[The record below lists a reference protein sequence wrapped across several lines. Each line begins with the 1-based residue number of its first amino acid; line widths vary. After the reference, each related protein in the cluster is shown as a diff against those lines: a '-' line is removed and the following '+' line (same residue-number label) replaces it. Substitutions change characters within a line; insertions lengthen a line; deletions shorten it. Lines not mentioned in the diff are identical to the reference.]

1 MFIRIILCCGFL
13 GATVATASAQRVLVP
28 QVRSTTAP
36 QAVSPAPQPTTAP
49 VHFDEICVRV
59 TSIAGTA
66 LGSFSFECLLQDG
79 QKATY
84 HVANY
89 ADTTGKYFDIGQ
101 SSSDIVLLQNVAQEN
116 RISQQ
121 FAIANTNI
129 SQVVT
134 TFLLYKQA
142 NPDSNKNMLVRGVYS
157 IDPNNSG
164 KRAVQVVSFNPG

>member
-1 MFIRIILCCGFL
+1 MFIRIVLFCTFL
-13 GATVATASAQRVLVP
+13 AATAAPASAQRVLLPKARPTAEP
-28 QVRSTTAP
+28 QPVSSAP
-36 QAVSPAPQPTTAP
+36 QSAPEL

-59 TSIAGTA
+59 TAIAGMT
-66 LGSFSFECLLQDG
+66 LGSFSFECLLQNG
-79 QKATY
+79 QKTTY
-84 HVANY
+84 YVANY

-101 SSSDIVLLQNVAQEN
+101 SSSEIILLQNVAQEN

-142 NPDSNKNMLVRGVYS
+142 NPDSNKTMLVRGVYS

-164 KRAVQVVSFNPG
+164 KRAVQVASFNPG